1 MGIASD
7 IVMIVLFA
15 LAGGIIANFLKQPL
29 ILGYILAGVLIGPHT
44 GIITVS
50 DIHDIEMLAEIGV
63 ALLLFALGLEFS
75 LNELKP
81 VRNIALIGTPLQ
93 MLLTMGYGYL
103 IGYAF
108 GWEWKDAL
116 WLGAL
121 MSVSSTMVV
130 LKTFMSKGLL
140 GTLSSRVMIG
150 MLIVQDLA
158 IVPLM
163 IILPQLND
171 PASGLPVVGLAAL
184 KAAIFLLLIFVL
196 GTRLLPR
203 LMRYAAS
210 WNSREFFLL
219 TITALGLGIGYGT
232 HFFGLSFALG
242 AFVVGMVLSESDYG
256 YQALSDII
264 PLRDIFGLLF
274 FTSVG
279 MLLDLRFLAANF
291 QTVALLIVLVVVGKG
306 IIFAVISRLF
316 GYGNVVPIAVGL
328 GLFQVGE
335 FSFVLARVGI
345 NTGSI
350 STELYSLILTTAV
363 VTMFLTPFIAG
374 LTNPLYSLKKSWFRH
389 EHLETINLPR
399 EGLHDHIVIAGCGQ
413 VGQNIARILKR
424 LALNFVVIELDH
436 RRIEQAKSDGLPA
449 VYGDASQDIVLE
461 AAQIGQA
468 RLLIITIPSA
478 VAANAIVDHARKL
491 NKHLSIVARAT
502 NAEHMVELHEKG
514 VYEVVQ
520 PEFEA
525 SLELTR
531 QALIHLNIPLNKIH
545 DFTDL
550 VHKELYAPLYKSD
563 EDYRIISQLKS
574 VSRGLDLRWVNV
586 KQGSH
591 FNNKSIGALQIR
603 SVTGVSIVAIIRG
616 EDFFPNPEA
625 SFVFREADLVGV
637 IGEFQNLQT
646 FKAYIENHDVAQ
658 RQAPDV

>member
-1 MGIASD
+1 
-7 IVMIVLFA
+7 
-15 LAGGIIANFLKQPL
+15 
-29 ILGYILAGVLIGPHT
+29 
-44 GIITVS
+44 
-50 DIHDIEMLAEIGV
+50 
-63 ALLLFALGLEFS
+63 
-75 LNELKP
+75 
-81 VRNIALIGTPLQ
+81 
-93 MLLTMGYGYL
+93 
-103 IGYAF
+103 
-108 GWEWKDAL
+108 
-116 WLGAL
+116 

-184 KAAIFLLLIFVL
+184 KAAIFLLLLFVL

-658 RQAPDV
+658 RQAPDA

>member
-591 FNNKSIGALQIR
+591 FNGKSIGALQIR
-603 SVTGVSIVAIIRG
+603 GVTGVSIVAIIRG

-646 FKAYIENHDVAQ
+646 FKAYIENRDVAQ
-658 RQAPDV
+658 RQAPDA

>member
-478 VAANAIVDHARKL
+478 VAANALVDHARKL

-658 RQAPDV
+658 RQAPDA

>member
-603 SVTGVSIVAIIRG
+603 SVTGVSIVTIIRG

-646 FKAYIENHDVAQ
+646 FKAYIENRDAVP

>member
-1 MGIASD
+1 MGIATD

-44 GIITVS
+44 GILTIANV
-50 DIHDIEMLAEIGV
+50 HDIEMLAEIGV

-75 LNELKP
+75 LKELKP

-103 IGYAF
+103 IGQGF

-130 LKTFMSKGLL
+130 LKTFMSRGLL

-171 PASGLPVVGLAAL
+171 LRAGLPVVGFAAL

-291 QTVALLIVLVVVGKG
+291 QMVGLMILLVMIGKG
-306 IIFAVISRLF
+306 IIFAGISRLF

-335 FSFVLARVGI
+335 FSFVLARVGV

-350 STELYSLILTTAV
+350 STELYSLVLTTAV

-374 LTNPLYSLKKSWFRH
+374 LTTPLYALKKSWFKH
-389 EHLETINLPR
+389 ERLETINLPE
-399 EGLHDHIVIAGCGQ
+399 EGLRDHIVIAGCGQ

-424 LALNFVVIELDH
+424 LSLNFVIIELDH
-436 RRIEQAKSDGLPA
+436 RRIEQAKADSLPA
-449 VYGDASQDIVLE
+449 VYGDASQDTVLE
-461 AAQIGQA
+461 AAQVDQA

-478 VAANAIVDHARKL
+478 VVANAIVDHARKL
-491 NKHLSIVARAT
+491 NQHLSIVARAT
-502 NAEHMVELHEKG
+502 SAEHMVELHEKG

-586 KQGSH
+586 RKGSH
-591 FNNKSIGALQIR
+591 FSGKSIGALQIR
-603 SVTGVSIVAIIRG
+603 TVTGVSIVAIIRG
-616 EDFFPNPEA
+616 EEFYPNPEA
-625 SFVFREADLVGV
+625 GFVFREADLVGV
-637 IGEFQNLQT
+637 IGEFQSLQT
-646 FKAYIENHDVAQ
+646 FKGYIEDHDVAQ
-658 RQAPDV
+658 RPNSIT